1 MTFLAR
7 LGPVKR
13 AVFSFAG
20 IVAVASIV
28 VAAAIVYQGF
38 TSTQVALND
47 GGVWVVNSKQLML
60 GHLNFPSQT
69 LDSGLKSKTSD
80 FTVLQHGGTVLLHDE
95 INSTLATVN
104 PASVTVN
111 LNAARLPAGAQ
122 VALGATTVAV
132 VASGSGKV
140 WVSAA
145 GSVDNFSQSSKTA
158 LDLGRGGVATVG
170 IDGTVYGASP
180 IKGKLYALRVDSSG
194 SVTSTTETVLPGVGP
209 SAKLTIT
216 AVGNQPVVLDST
228 TNHLITSQGS
238 PVRVAAQS
246 VLQQSGPASDRV
258 LVATPTALIEQ
269 PLAGGT
275 PTGKSAGASGTP
287 AAPVFLNGCAYAAWA
302 GSGRYL
308 RDCVGTADGI
318 AATVIA
324 GATAASAFVFRV
336 NRDVVVLN
344 DITGG
349 NVWML
354 DKSNNLVRNWQDIEP
369 ATDLS
374 QNNSDKSNP
383 NTTPPDRSQSNRPPI
398 AQDDSFGVR
407 AGRTTILPVLDNDS
421 DPDGDV
427 MTAALE
433 GPNPSVG
440 TIAAINDGAQLQ
452 LTAAPDASGTSTFKY
467 TVSDGRGGEAQATVT
482 LTVSPAGSNK
492 PPVERRVA
500 TVLVEQGAT
509 VTYNALPDW
518 NDPDGDVQFLK
529 GATATGGDQVRFTP
543 DGTITFAAL
552 SQNTGL
558 VSVPISVSD
567 GIASTTGTVNFDV
580 RPAGSLK
587 PQPNADHV
595 TTKVGQL
602 VTVSPLLN
610 DVSPSG
616 LPLRLAQV
624 SSAVGAQIVPDT
636 AAGTFSFLSTVAQ
649 TYYLTYIVTDGP
661 NQATGLVRIDVA
673 TSVPDNSP
681 PVAVRDIVYVPSG
694 GNAVV
699 DVLANDSDPAGGVL
713 VVQSIQNPA
722 ASGVAVVVLQHRLL
736 RVSDQ
741 AGIGAPTIFTYT
753 VSDGTKSA
761 TADVEV
767 IPVPTPRT
775 DQPPV
780 AAPDSVTVRA
790 NDYVTIPVLANDS
803 HAAGTTL
810 SLAPSLAEPL
820 DVPSSGTLFVSGND
834 LRFQAGP
841 ATKATTVHAT
851 YVAVDNL
858 GRSSAAQV
866 TINILPVTLTRND
879 PPQPLSVTARA
890 LAGTTVRIPI
900 PLDGI
905 DPNGDSVTLI
915 GQATAPTK
923 GRIVTV
929 GQTWLDYLAYPTSF
943 GTDTF
948 TYQVADHLG
957 ATAVGQIMVGIAPA
971 NAQNQPPVAVNDTL
985 IMRPERLVFVDVLA
999 NDSDPDGDPLTLVP
1013 GGLTVPAGI
1022 TATISDGGIL
1032 VTASQSTSQKVIQYT
1047 VSDSH
1052 GSEAVGTLRVTVD
1065 PNAPLLPPIAQ
1076 DDVVSWS
1083 QAAGKQHVDVA
1094 VLTND
1099 SDPNGTASDL
1109 SVSLSGPS
1117 AANAQVIGKTVRV
1130 TLEKMPQEILYTDT
1144 DGDGLKT
1151 SAFILV
1157 PGLSDQYP
1165 SLKADAP
1172 AVSVKSGQ
1180 PITLNLGQ
1188 FVIVAPGKSPRI
1200 TTVAN
1205 ATAVHSNGSPLVK
1218 DQSTLVY
1225 TSAASYVGPDSLSVE
1240 VTDGTGPDDPHA
1252 HKAVIVIPVTVVPAT
1267 IVAPTMLGSI
1277 ITVSPGETA
1286 SSIDLQKLT
1295 TDSNPGRLSKVTYKL
1310 LSPAPAWLTTLT
1322 IKGHVLSIAAAPAAP
1337 KGSTASLQVQATDG
1351 TATPATATITV
1362 NVASSSRP
1370 LPVAVNLTSPDAV
1383 QNQTYTF
1390 EVIAPAFN
1398 PFPSKQLRLLDVHV
1412 ASGTGIASA
1421 AGGTQVKVT
1430 TGGTFFGTLVVSYR
1444 IGDATNDPNRE
1455 VTGNITL
1462 TVAGKP
1468 SAPLTPAIQSVSDRT
1483 VVLTWAA
1490 PSENGSPI
1498 TGYTVHAAGFQQKC
1512 VSTSCTL
1519 TGLANNTTYGFTV
1532 VATNK
1537 VGDSP
1542 ESPSSAPARPDAVPD
1557 TPAAPA
1563 LAFGDGSLSISW
1575 VAPQTHGSA
1584 VQSYTLQISPAPASG
1599 GQKSGLT
1606 GNSYTWTGLTNGTSY
1621 TVQVEAF
1628 SLAPSP
1634 SPWSAP
1640 SAAMVPAGVPS
1651 APGTPSVSKVP
1662 SVGSQA
1668 QLAVS
1673 WSAPTDN
1680 GAPISAYTLNE
1691 TQNGT
1696 TTAIPVA
1703 GGQTSQTVTVAV
1715 SASSYTFSV
1724 IAVNKAGNSSPSPTS
1739 APLRAVNPPGAP
1751 GSVSA
1756 TAGNNAVTLA
1766 YSASDPNGASPSEL
1780 SYEYSVNGAAWRND
1794 WVSGGSGTSGVIGN
1808 SQVNNNG
1815 SYTIS
1820 VRATSTIGGA
1830 GPSSAPSGSV
1840 APFGP
1845 PNQPGAG
1852 ATGGGAQVNLQWGPP
1867 APNGRAIVSLEIS
1880 VDGGAYQAVGVSSGN
1895 ENVGTY
1901 SQTHSITVRATDAA
1915 GQTSTNS
1922 ASATSVPPPP
1932 PSGMS
1937 WSIPVDKLRTCAQD
1951 QLFVTRYSSS
1961 GPSCTAPGQW
1971 IAAYTVITT
1980 TCFAYSNTISTNGNY
1995 RFYWIPTMK
2004 LYVSQ
2009 FTMLPP
2015 NDAFTPT
2022 GMPGC

>member
-1 MTFLAR
+1 VTFLTR
-7 LGPVKR
+7 LSPAKR
-13 AVFSFAG
+13 AVLSIAG
-20 IVAVASIV
+20 IVAVASTV
-28 VAAAIVYQGF
+28 AAAAIVYQGF

-47 GGVWVVNSKQLML
+47 GGVWVVNAKQLML

-80 FTVLQHGGTVLLHDE
+80 FTVLQHDSTVLLHDE
-95 INSTLATVN
+95 ANSTLATVN
-104 PASVTVN
+104 PASVVVDPN
-111 LNAARLPAGAQ
+111 VARLPAGAK
-122 VALGATTVAV
+122 VALGAATVVV
-132 VASGSGKV
+132 VAPGSGKV
-140 WVSAA
+140 WVTSSGSAD
-145 GSVDNFSQSSKTA
+145 SFSQSSPTA
-158 LDLGRGGVATVG
+158 LVLGKGGVATVG
-170 IDGTVYGASP
+170 ADGTVYGASP
-180 IKGKLYALRVDSSG
+180 AKGKLYTVRVDSG
-194 SVTSTTETVLPGVGP
+194 GTVTSTTDTDLAGVTPGATLTV
-209 SAKLTIT
+209 T
-216 AVGNQPVVLDST
+216 AVGTQAVVLDST
-228 TNHLITSQGS
+228 TNRLFTGSGS
-238 PVRVAAQS
+238 PVNVAAHS
-246 VLQQSGPASDRV
+246 VLQQSGPASDSV
-258 LVATPTALIEQ
+258 LVATSTTLIEQ

-275 PTGKSAGASGTP
+275 PTRKASGGSGTP
-287 AAPVFLNGCAYAAWA
+287 AAPVFLDGCAYAAWA

-308 RDCVGTADGI
+308 RDCVGTANDV
-318 AATVIA
+318 AATVIV
-324 GATAASAFVFRV
+324 GVTTASAFVFRV

-354 DKSNNLVRNWQDIEP
+354 NKSNNLVRNWQDIEP
-369 ATDLS
+369 ATNTS
-374 QNNSDKSNP
+374 TNNSNTKNP
-383 NTTPPDRSQSNRPPI
+383 NPTPPDRSQPNRPPV
-398 AQDDSFGVR
+398 AQDDTFGVR

-427 MTAALE
+427 MTAALD
-433 GPNPSVG
+433 GPNPSAG
-440 TIAAINDGAQLQ
+440 TIATINDGAQLQ
-452 LTAAPDASGTSTFKY
+452 LTAAPNATGTSTFKY

-509 VTYNALPDW
+509 VRYNALPDW
-518 NDPDGDVQFLK
+518 NDPDGDVLFLK
-529 GATATGGDQVRFTP
+529 GATSTGGDQVQFSP

-558 VSVPISVSD
+558 VTVPISVSD
-567 GIASTTGTVNFDV
+567 GIASTAGTVSFDV
-580 RPAGSLK
+580 RPVGSLK

-595 TTKVGQL
+595 SAKVGQQ

-624 SSAVGAQIVPDT
+624 SSAVGAQIVPDA
-636 AAGTFSFLSTVAQ
+636 AAGTFSFISTVAQ

-661 NQATGLVRIDVA
+661 NQAIGLVRIDVTPSA
-673 TSVPDNSP
+673 PDNSP
-681 PVAVRDIVYVPSG
+681 PVAVRDVVYLPSG
-694 GNAVV
+694 GNANV
-699 DVLANDSDPAGGVL
+699 DVLANDNDPAGGVL

-722 ASGVAVVVLQHRLL
+722 ASGVAVVVLQHRIL

-741 AGIGAPTIFTYT
+741 AGISAPTTFTYT

-790 NDYVTIPVLANDS
+790 NDYVTIPVLSNDT
-803 HAAGTTL
+803 HADGTTL
-810 SLAPSLAEPL
+810 SLAPGLAEPL
-820 DVPSSGTLFVSGND
+820 DTPSSGTLFVSGND

-866 TINILPVTLTRND
+866 TINILPATLAKND
-879 PPQPLSVTARA
+879 PPQPRGVTARA

-923 GRIVTV
+923 GRIVAV
-929 GQTWLDYLAYPTSF
+929 GQTWLDYLAYPTSS
-943 GTDTF
+943 GTDMF

-957 ATAVGQIMVGIAPA
+957 AIAVGQIMVGIAPA

-985 IMRPERLVFVDVLA
+985 LMRPGHPAFVDVLA
-999 NDSDPDGDPLTLVP
+999 NDSDPDGDPLTLVT
-1013 GGLTVPAGI
+1013 GGLTVPSGI

-1032 VTASQSTSQKVIQYT
+1032 VEASQSTTQKVIQYT

-1065 PNAPLLPPIAQ
+1065 PNAPLLPPNAQ
-1076 DDVVSWS
+1076 DDVVSWA

-1094 VLTND
+1094 VLNND
-1099 SDPNGTASDL
+1099 SDPNGTANDL
-1109 SVSLSGPS
+1109 SVSLSGPG
-1117 AANAQVIGKTVRV
+1117 AANAQVVGKTVRV
-1130 TLEKMPQEILYTDT
+1130 TLEKTPQEILYTDT
-1144 DGDGLKT
+1144 NSDGLKT

-1172 AVSVKSGQ
+1172 AVTVKSGQ

-1188 FVIVAPGKSPRI
+1188 FVIVAPGKSPRV

-1205 ATAVHSNGSPLVK
+1205 VTAAHSNGSPLVK

-1225 TSAASYVGPDSLSVE
+1225 TSAAGYIGPDSLSVE

-1252 HKAVIVIPVTVVPAT
+1252 HKATIVIPVTVVPAT
-1267 IVAPTMLGSI
+1267 TVAPTLLGSI

-1286 SSIDLQKLT
+1286 TSIDLQKLT
-1295 TDSNPGRLSKVTYKL
+1295 TDANPGRLSKVTYKL
-1310 LSPAPAWLTTLT
+1310 LSVAPTWLTTNL
-1322 IKGHVLSIAAAPAAP
+1322 KGRLLSVAAATAAS
-1337 KGSTASLQVQATDG
+1337 KGSTVSLQVQATDG
-1351 TATPATATITV
+1351 TAPPATATITV
-1362 NVASSSRP
+1362 NVAASSRP
-1370 LPVAVNLTSPDAV
+1370 LPVAVNLTKPDAV

-1390 EVIAPAFN
+1390 DVFSPAFN

-1412 ASGTGIASA
+1412 ASGTGTIAPPSG
-1421 AGGTQVKVT
+1421 AGQVKVA
-1430 TGGTFFGTLVVSYR
+1430 TGGTFFGTLIVSYR
-1444 IGDATNDPNRE
+1444 IGDATNDPSRE
-1455 VTGNITL
+1455 VTGTITL

-1468 SAPLTPAIQSVSDRT
+1468 AAPLTPSVQSISDRT

-1490 PSENGSPI
+1490 PSGNGSPI
-1498 TGYTVHAAGFQQKC
+1498 TGYTVQAAGFQQKC

-1519 TGLANNTTYGFTV
+1519 TGLTNNTTYGFTV

-1542 ESPSSAPARPDAVPD
+1542 ASPVSAPARPDAVPN

-1563 LAFGDGSLSISW
+1563 LAFGDGSLSVSW

-1640 SAAMVPAGVPS
+1640 SAVMVPAGVPS
-1651 APGTPSVSKVP
+1651 APGTPTVSKVP
-1662 SVGSQA
+1662 SVGTQA
-1668 QLAVS
+1668 QLTVS
-1673 WSAPTDN
+1673 WIAPTDN

-1691 TQNGT
+1691 TQNGAT
-1696 TTAIPVA
+1696 IAIPVA
-1703 GGQTSQTVTVAV
+1703 GGQTSQTVNVAA
-1715 SASSYTFSV
+1715 SASSYTFSIV
-1724 IAVNKAGNSSPSPTS
+1724 ATNKAGNSSPSPTS
-1739 APLRAVNPPGAP
+1739 APLRAVNAPGAP
-1751 GSVSA
+1751 SSVSA
-1756 TAGNNAVTLA
+1756 SPGNNAVTVTYTA
-1766 YSASDPNGASPSEL
+1766 AAPNGASASEL
-1780 SYEYSVNGAAWRND
+1780 SYEYSVNGGAWRND

-1808 SQVNNNG
+1808 GQVNNNG

-1867 APNGRAIVSLEIS
+1867 APNGKAIVSLEIS

-1901 SQTHSITVRATDAA
+1901 SQTHSITVRATDSV

-1922 ASATSVPPPP
+1922 ASATSGPAPVT
-1932 PSGMS
+1932 S
-1937 WSIPVDKLRTCAQD
+1937 WSIPVGAARTCAQD
-1951 QLFVTRYSSS
+1951 QLVTTRYSPS
-1961 GPSCTAPGQW
+1961 GPSCISPGQW
-1971 IAAYTVITT
+1971 IAANTVITT
-1980 TCFAYSNTISTNGNY
+1980 TCYADSSTLSTNGDY
-1995 RFYWIPTMK
+1995 RWYWIPNMG

-2009 FTMLPP
+2009 NTMKALF
-2015 NDAFTPT
+2015 DTTTPG
-2022 GMPGC
+2022 GMPRCP